1 MWHSESKHPSRPAN
15 PEAESESLCNQT
27 GSTVEGLTAIT
38 KFSIF
43 WCILTIT
50 IPPLL

>member
-1 MWHSESKHPSRPAN
+1 MQN
-15 PEAESESLCNQT
+15 GSLGEDVRDSIRSGNVIRHDSQM
-27 GSTVEGLTAIT
+27 GSTVEGLTAIA